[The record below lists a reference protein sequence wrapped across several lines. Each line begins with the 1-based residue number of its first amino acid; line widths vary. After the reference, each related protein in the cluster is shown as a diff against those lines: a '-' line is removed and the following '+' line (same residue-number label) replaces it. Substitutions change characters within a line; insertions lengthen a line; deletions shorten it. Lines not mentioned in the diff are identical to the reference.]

1 MNRKWNYAKKTLFG
15 MLILGL
21 ASPSFVGCKDY
32 DDDIDD
38 LQKQITENKEAI
50 EANKKAIA
58 DIKSDVDAGAVL
70 VDVQELSNGIVVK
83 LSNGKSYTITNGKD
97 GNDGNDGNDG
107 TAGADAPIPTF
118 EVVDGKL
125 MASYADGTSKVVWD
139 KVLSVDDFTFSV
151 VDGHLI
157 VNGDDKGVV
166 AGTDGLTPEIEFA
179 GTKLVIK
186 IGDRT
191 IEKELKGE
199 KGDDADLTPLKFQ
212 VNSVTG
218 ELEYTKDGS
227 TWISTGT
234 KVTGSS
240 VDVSDLKFEIKD
252 GVLYLNPNADY
263 TQGAIGSIVP
273 NEFKVGNDGYLYVNG
288 KKTDALVPGVYMT
301 KNTEEGTVTI
311 RIPVFD
317 AEKNAIKVDANGIV
331 YEEVVIPLHINKIQV
346 TSVTLVPMTE
356 NGDLKV
362 YKLTG
367 KDNSG
372 AEVSEYATASQ
383 LRFRVNPEG
392 AKLGTDFKMLE
403 VMDQFKLSRSTG
415 PKFSLL
421 NAQQKEDGLVY
432 ADFKFEGVD
441 LASPDAYTL
450 AAGIEN
456 LYTNKVIYSDY
467 VTFKPFG
474 EAITPKFTQLVGDA
488 ETVIADGATPEFELV
503 REAGRNVN
511 IAENIFV
518 KVGTELRTIE
528 SYGFAAPTFEVKEVL
543 APGEVSKN
551 VFTVEGTT
559 IKVSDVSFQAQGAE
573 ATFNVIAKV
582 GDLTI
587 GEQEIKVKMV
597 EDIKVLNLIKNAVVD
612 NFNGSAQ
619 EIALA
624 LEANAINQFN
634 TYFNVDV
641 TTASSVTVDFKITDK
656 MGNDASSKFT
666 MFDKL
671 SATPKITV
679 NAGTED
685 GVYNVVMTVTNTVTS
700 TVKVMSE
707 TKFTLTVNAI
717 KFLEAWKVAEYW
729 QPGADAIVIKVDKTT
744 GDFKSDLS
752 KLFNIDENLKVK
764 VIYANKAGETKVKVV
779 GNEAQLITPKNL
791 AIGGSV
797 SGKIV
802 AKLVNS
808 DDESLVVDE
817 REIDVTFENPI
828 KSFTVA
834 GEDKLTLLDATVSGT
849 DDGVKLS
856 VDALL
861 TLALNVD
868 DRAGKIVNIITKDE
882 ETGKNSIEPTSGMY
896 GASAIKYSLKSNADD
911 RFTIEGGELTWK
923 NASTALSQ
931 EVKATVVITIENN
944 WKTITKEVTVTV
956 KPN

>member
-70 VDVQELSNGIVVK
+70 VDVQESSNGIVVK

-97 GNDGNDGNDG
+97 GNDGNNGND
-107 TAGADAPIPTF
+107 GADAPIPTF

-125 MASYADGTSKVVWD
+125 VANYADGTSKVVWD

-166 AGTDGLTPEIEFA
+166 AGTDGLTPEIEFD

-367 KDNSG
+367 EDNSG
-372 AEVSEYATASQ
+372 AEVSVYATASQ

-421 NAQQKEDGLVY
+421 NAKQKEEDGLVY

-441 LASPDAYTL
+441 LTSDDAYTL

-467 VTFKPFG
+467 VTFKPSG
-474 EAITPKFTQLVGDA
+474 EAITPKFTQLVDEEEEDVAAG
-488 ETVIADGATPEFELV
+488 TTPEFELV

-511 IAENIFV
+511 LAENIFV

-543 APGEVSKN
+543 ASGEVSKN

-582 GDLTI
+582 GDLII

-597 EDIKVLNLIKNAVVD
+597 EDIKVLNLIKNAVAD
-612 NFNGSAQ
+612 NFNGSAR

-656 MGNDASSKFT
+656 MGNDALSYFT
-666 MFDKL
+666 TFTDL
-671 SATPKITV
+671 SETPKITAK
-679 NAGTED
+679 AGTKD
-685 GVYNVVMTVTNTVTS
+685 GVYNVVMTVTNTVTP

-707 TKFTLTVNAI
+707 TKFTITINAI
-717 KFLEAWKVAEYW
+717 KFMEAWKAAEYW
-729 QPGADAIVIKVDKTT
+729 QAGADAIVIKVDKTT

-752 KLFNIDENLKVK
+752 KLFNIDGQLGVK
-764 VIYANKAGETKVKVV
+764 VIYADKAGETKVKVE
-779 GNEAQLITPKNL
+779 GDEAQLITPKNL
-791 AIGGSV
+791 AIGGTV

-802 AKLVNS
+802 AQLVNT

-817 REIDVTFENPI
+817 KVIDVTFENPI
-828 KSFTVA
+828 KSFTVT
-834 GEDKLTLLDATVSGT
+834 GENELTLLDATVSGA
-849 DDGVKLS
+849 DDGVKLG

-861 TLALNVD
+861 TLALKVD
-868 DRAGKIVNIITKDE
+868 NRAGDIVNIITKDE
-882 ETGKNSIEPTSGMY
+882 KTGKNSIEPTGGMY
-896 GASAIKYSLKSNADD
+896 GVSAIKYSLKSNTDD
-911 RFTIEGGELTWK
+911 RFIITAAGELTWK
-923 NASTALSQ
+923 NTSIALSQ